1 MPYTVSMPSL
11 IALLALM
18 IPSASAAP
26 KPKKSPAETAP
37 PAYLVKAAESG
48 DAQAQDRLGWW
59 YDDHGDGKTAVV
71 WYKKAADQGW
81 LSGVH
86 HMGVMLEGG
95 AEGKGAAQDC
105 KASQEY
111 LRKAADAGYA
121 ASKFRLGFAYY
132 RGVCVP
138 KDYVQSRLWFER
150 AKTVPGE
157 FFLGL
162 QAEYGLG
169 RPADPA
175 EAAAV
180 YEKVYANLKCREDED
195 CDVSGKAANQRA
207 HLYYDST
214 PRDAEKAYL
223 WYLRGVKN
231 ADDEDRKRLAGLK
244 ASLPPDV
251 RKRLEAEAK
260 ER

>member
-1 MPYTVSMPSL
+1 MTS
-11 IALLALM
+11 LLALVALLV
-18 IPSASAAP
+18 PSASAAP
-26 KPKKSPAETAP
+26 KPAKAAAKPAP
-37 PAYLVKAAESG
+37 PAYLVKAAEDG

-59 YDDHGDGKTAVV
+59 YDDHGDGRTAVV

-81 LSGVH
+81 LRGIH

-150 AKTVPGE
+150 SKTVMGR

-169 RPADPA
+169 RPADAMEAA
-175 EAAAV
+175 EA
-180 YEKVYANLKCREDED
+180 YEAVYANGQAGLEKRDSD
-195 CDVSGKAANQRA
+195 LFAKAANQRA
-207 HLYYDST
+207 HLFYDGS
-214 PRDAEKAYL
+214 PRDDEKAYL
-223 WYLRGVKN
+223 WYLRGVE
-231 ADDEDRKRLAGLK
+231 AAGAEDKKRLTGLK
-244 ASLPPDV
+244 ASLPADV

-260 ER
+260 GR